1 MREKTASAKRKW
13 IWIAAAAAAVIV
25 LAVLAIVFF
34 GAKGGNTPA
43 PAEELPAEELLDES
57 AYRIGWNID
66 RETYIGQS
74 ESGLSSRKKDE
85 AGFYHIWFAV
95 DGAQVEYRTD
105 DGKLLNRIDQM
116 ALMGLQVDADGVI
129 TDARPVEEVSGGYA
143 ADRFY
148 INMISDNTVLCNSS
162 LTMEGMAVTL
172 QLSEN
177 TKIYDVSD
185 VAANVGAPA
194 ELAEKDRIIAVQ
206 DRAGAVTQVFILSHN
221 GETTIYWNVTRMWD
235 YELERSTREPDLAG
249 EYSFEL
255 AVDGELVTL
264 KAKSAA
270 IADAV
275 DGFAARCFGLTV
287 EDGYI
292 TGVQTAY
299 EVTGGYSFG
308 SWWEVVKVE
317 GDLLYEQD
325 LTVEES
331 KRAPMMSCTVAEDC
345 KIFDVSG
352 MVNPVGTPLMLGEL
366 GKNWTTHSLLN
377 KDGEICYI
385 FVVKRLAVSDIYW
398 SLERKFDDAA
408 KETARTPDADGW
420 YYFDVVYDGGKAA
433 TYKTDDRALA
443 SQIDSYAA
451 RCFGLSL
458 DGDVITA
465 AYFPTDVLGGASFG
479 SWYYVTAIDGGEV
492 TAMRPADSTA
502 ADAGTVV
509 TAKMAEGCRV
519 YNVTKY
525 ASATGED
532 TELRVGDQ
540 IHGLRDL
547 TGEIAYLFV
556 VGGRNPQSEI
566 YWNLE
571 RMWNDAEKRSTREPD
586 ADGWYNFELC
596 YGGGKQVTYRT
607 QSRALADKLDGFGA
621 RCFGLSLNG
630 TTILDAYTTYEL
642 IGSTLCSWYTV
653 TELKADGAVV
663 TEYRG
668 TGTGDHA
675 PVTFYPAADCKI
687 YDVSDGW
694 VNMPGEVTELR
705 VGDKIHAIGDKSGQA
720 KLIYVVD
727 NRTASLTAWCA
738 HCDET
743 VEWTSWSGKAITQS
757 GHYFLHGN
765 VTTAGQIAIG
775 YKDAETGEVG
785 TLDVALNLNGRT
797 LRSQSRNFL
806 VWYDSKL
813 AIVDTSAEETE
824 KQGRLTAKGTKPVDG
839 AAAHTGN
846 ILLAAGGTLDLY
858 GGTLE
863 LAQQHNPILGAANV
877 NVTSGTTFNLYGGRL
892 RGGDLTAQG
901 LDETYAGSVNVTGTF
916 NMTGGEIAG
925 GKAASANNLLIGSG
939 GSFHMSGGTVAGGV
953 LALPGAKVA
962 LTGAPVITGADTNL
976 EITSGVLIS
985 VDKLTDGAQIGV
997 TAAGV
1002 FSDGTPGSPDDAYLK
1017 YFTLDHPGKDVQLL
1031 CMSGALTVLTPDA
1044 VLGCECGGTAKGKF
1058 DHTCVAVAWSKYSGT
1073 TLPTASGNYILQ
1085 NDLKDVPAAVLAGGR
1100 TVRIDLNGHTI
1111 AGKAGAARLYQVNTN
1126 ATLILCD
1133 SSKGQKGK
1141 LVAPSGANPDTGW
1154 GGVIFANGGNVRLYG
1169 GMLDASRYETRDW
1182 RGGGAV
1188 TLYSGAEF
1196 KMYGGTIRGG
1206 TCAYSESEGYYGKG
1220 GAVSIASGCTFRLYG
1235 GKVCEGADRTV
1246 DASGRTYGGGNFFV
1260 QGTLEMY
1267 GGSIESGYSAQGVG
1281 GNVCLF
1287 GGSAVFKMT
1296 GGTIRGGDA
1305 RRGANVMVQSGT
1317 RLDLSGGEIVGGVS
1331 VVTGGRLKLSGAPV
1345 IAGLDVNL
1353 ELESGVL
1360 AELGTMRPGARIGVS
1375 ATGTFTTQNPSAERY
1390 KQYFFVDDTSHDRK
1404 IVVIDKALVVSDD
1417 RLLLACECGGTARG
1431 KRDHTCA
1438 VVDWM
1443 KYEDTTFPTE
1453 SGNYILQNDLTD
1465 VEEVTLDSGKVIRLD
1480 LNGHTITGKSGQT
1493 RLLTLNA
1500 GSRVTICDSSA
1511 AHGGSLTAPVNSTP
1525 DTNWGGIAWL
1535 NGGSMTLYSGTLDA
1549 SAYVCADWHGGAALS
1564 LIYGGELDLY
1574 GGAIRGGTV
1583 QYSASKGYYGK
1594 GGSVNAASG
1603 CKVRMYGGTIEGGCD
1618 EAMNGSVV
1626 YGGGNVYLNGTFDQ
1640 YGGTIQGG
1648 VSTTGKGGNVYV
1660 QGGTFTLHDG
1670 TISGGNAAGHGG
1682 SVSVEASTDG
1692 KTGGTFRMEGG
1703 TIRGGSTALN
1713 GGNVHIGRDSALV
1726 MRGGTIEGGS
1736 ANNKLTSNL
1745 FIVNG
1750 TLDLRGGEIR
1760 GGVGVTQTDGTAR
1773 VALTGSPKITANAN
1787 GTGLHLFAATDRPVT
1802 ATSLGSGAD
1811 ILVSMDKNG
1820 VFTDVSDGSSDA
1832 EYRTRFKDTV
1842 GRPAM
1847 VNSDGALVLLGDG
1860 MKHCECGDRV
1870 QLGDMYFSM
1879 TTGKELEE
1887 GENHCLTDGE
1897 GHGCDG
1903 EIREWEAL
1911 TKFPTPGTVT
1921 EGGYYYLKTDVTG
1934 TGTDPVGIHL
1944 DLNGHTL
1951 TNSGMVGLRVSGGTL
1966 TICDTSPEK
1975 TGRVAATSTAEQ
1987 NYYGGLL
1994 QVVNRATVYL
2004 YNVKLDAGN
2013 YTSTAASRGGAVFVG
2028 WGDSKLYMFGGEIK
2042 GGKSTAAA
2050 SGGTVGVGSTGHFY
2064 LYGDGK
2070 ISGGSA
2076 VDGGSVYVSGQGTF
2090 TMNDESTISG
2100 GKATGNG
2107 GSVYV
2112 AGGGTFTMNGGKIT
2126 GGSAGSNGGSVY
2138 IAGSGIFAM
2147 NGGEITGGTAS
2158 DGRKAS
2164 VATWNGK
2171 LSLAGGTV
2179 NKIAFMGDNSN
2190 ATLELSGS
2198 PVIGSLYIFNKDG
2211 SGNLRD
2217 FLKLSVSDLTDG
2229 ASITV
2234 DMDIK
2239 GIFSDG
2245 TAEDSDGD
2253 YACYFHSAA
2262 SGYEIV
2268 TERGALKL
2276 EQPTVDEDE
2285 NEGA

>member
-34 GAKGGNTPA
+34 GAKGGDAPA
-43 PAEELPAEELLDES
+43 PAEELPAEALLDES
-57 AYRIGWNID
+57 AYVIGWNID

-116 ALMGLQVDADGVI
+116 TLMGLQVDESGVI

-221 GETTIYWNVTRMWD
+221 GETTIYWNVTRMWN

-255 AVDGELVTL
+255 AVNGELVTL

-398 SLERKFDDAA
+398 SLERRFDDAT

-586 ADGWYNFELC
+586 ADGWYSFELC

-705 VGDKIHAIGDKSGQA
+705 VGDKIHAIGDRSGQA

-765 VTTAGQIAIG
+765 VTTTGQIAIG
-775 YKDAETGEVG
+775 FKDAETGEVS

-813 AIVDTSAEETE
+813 SIMDTSAEETE

-846 ILLAAGGTLDLY
+846 ILLAAGGTLDVY

-892 RGGDLTAQG
+892 RGGDLTVQG

-939 GSFHMSGGTVAGGV
+939 GSFHMSGGTVVGGV
-953 LALPGAKVA
+953 LALPGAGVR
-962 LTGAPVITGADTNL
+962 LSGAPVIFGADTNL

-1111 AGKAGAARLYQVNTN
+1111 TGKAGAARLYQVNTN

-1141 LVAPSGANPDTGW
+1141 LAAPSGANPDTGW

-1235 GKVCEGADRTV
+1235 GKVCEGADRTA
-1246 DASGRTYGGGNFFV
+1246 DPSGRTYGGGNFFV

-1287 GGSAVFKMT
+1287 GSSAVFKMT

-1305 RRGANVMVQSGT
+1305 RRGTNVMVQSGT

-1375 ATGTFTTQNPSAERY
+1375 ATGTFTTQNPSAESY

-1404 IVVIDKALVVSDD
+1404 IVAIDNALVISDD
-1417 RLLLACECGGTARG
+1417 RLLLACECGGTAKG

-1443 KYEDTTFPTE
+1443 KYEDTAFPTE

-1465 VEEVTLDSGKVIRLD
+1465 VEAVTLDSGKVIRLD
-1480 LNGHTITGKSGQT
+1480 LNGHTITGKSGET

-1511 AHGGSLTAPVNSTP
+1511 AHGGSLIAPQNSTP

-1574 GGAIRGGTV
+1574 GGTIRGGTV

-1603 CKVRMYGGTIEGGCD
+1603 CKVRMYGGTIEGGRD

-1640 YGGTIQGG
+1640 YGGTIKDG

-1670 TISGGNAAGHGG
+1670 TISGGNAANHGG
-1682 SVSVEASTDG
+1682 SVSVERSTDG

-1713 GGNVHIGRDSALV
+1713 GGNVHIGRDSTLV

-1773 VALTGSPKITANAN
+1773 VALTGSPKITANAG

-1832 EYRTRFKDTV
+1832 DYRTRFHDAS
-1842 GRPAM
+1842 GRTALA
-1847 VNSDGALVLLGDG
+1847 DETGALVLLSGTE
-1860 MKHCECGDRV
+1860 HCACGDRFK
-1870 QLGDMYFSM
+1870 LGDSYYSLSAGCAVDEDDHSGCKYDED
-1879 TTGKELEE
+1879 TGV
-1887 GENHCLTDGE
+1887 
-1897 GHGCDG
+1897 GCDG
-1903 EIREWEAL
+1903 TIHTWSPLSTYPAA
-1911 TKFPTPGTVT
+1911 TTS
-1921 EGGYYYLKTDVTG
+1921 GYYYLTG
-1934 TGTDPVGIHL
+1934 NIQGWGPTAAGQELHL
-1944 DLNGHTL
+1944 DLNGYTMTSQGNNAYAL
-1951 TNSGMVGLRVSGGTL
+1951 TGGTL
-1966 TICDTSPEK
+1966 TICDSSAAQS
-1975 TGRVAATSTAEQ
+1975 GRIAASANPGGTPAGGCISVNEGGTLIL
-1987 NYYGGLL
+1987 YGG
-1994 QVVNRATVYL
+1994 T
-2004 YNVKLDAGN
+2004 LDGSR
-2013 YTSTAASRGGAVFVG
+2013 YTTSHTRGGGAVFIGWGQSCGYMFGGTILGGTSEGSGRGGAV
-2028 WGDSKLYMFGGEIK
+2028 SL
-2042 GGKSTAAA
+2042 STNAR
-2050 SGGTVGVGSTGHFY
+2050 FY
-2064 LYGDGK
+2064 LYDGEITGGRDTSANGGGNVYVGSGCELVMNGGT

-2076 VDGGSVYVSGQGTF
+2076 SAAHGGNVYAA
-2090 TMNDESTISG
+2090 
-2100 GKATGNG
+2100 GKLTL
-2107 GSVYV
+2107 
-2112 AGGGTFTMNGGKIT
+2112 
-2126 GGSAGSNGGSVY
+2126 
-2138 IAGSGIFAM
+2138 
-2147 NGGEITGGTAS
+2147 NGGEITGGRCTA
-2158 DGRKAS
+2158 DGKFGGNVYVGSTGTLEVTGGTISGGSAKDGSKAN
-2164 VATWNGK
+2164 VATWNGTLEIRGGEVNGVALMGPNTA
-2171 LSLAGGTV
+2171 LSLRGA
-2179 NKIAFMGDNSN
+2179 
-2190 ATLELSGS
+2190 
-2198 PVIGSLYIFNKDG
+2198 PVIGGSGLYIFASATKPI
-2211 SGNLRD
+2211 
-2217 FLKLSVSDLTDG
+2217 SVDALTEG

-2234 DMDIK
+2234 NMENQ
-2239 GIFSDG
+2239 GVFSDG
-2245 TAEDSDGD
+2245 TAEDTDGD
-2253 YACYFHSAA
+2253 YARYFHAA
-2262 SGYEIV
+2262 VSGYEIV
-2268 TERGALKL
+2268 TEGGALKL
-2276 EQPTVDEDE
+2276 EQPEAGEDE